1 MTVTLGEL
9 AVRFGC
15 ELRGDPKVVVDT
27 VGALSHAGPR
37 AVSFLANPKLAQQL
51 KETRAGVVI
60 LDAKSAGTSPVPA
73 LVVANPHATYARVAM
88 LLHPDPPL
96 NPGVHA
102 TAAVAASARVHPSAE
117 IAANVTVGERVTIGA
132 RSYIGSGTVI
142 ENDATIGD
150 DARLVARVFIGH
162 HVRLGVRC
170 IVQPGAVI
178 GGDGFGYANEKG
190 AWLKVPSSSALFHS

>member
-15 ELRGDPKVVVDT
+15 ELRGDPQVVVDT

-37 AVSFLANPKLAQQL
+37 AVSFLANPKLAPQL

-60 LDAKSAGTSPVPA
+60 LDAKSAGASPVPA

-96 NPGVHA
+96 NPGIHA
-102 TAAVAASARVHPSAE
+102 TAAVAASARSPSFGRNRRSRDHRRARDDRR
-117 IAANVTVGERVTIGA
+117 AHVTSVRARSSKATPRSVTIRA
-132 RSYIGSGTVI
+132 SSR
-142 ENDATIGD
+142 A
-150 DARLVARVFIGH
+150 
-162 HVRLGVRC
+162 
-170 IVQPGAVI
+170 
-178 GGDGFGYANEKG
+178 
-190 AWLKVPSSSALFHS
+190 SSSAITCGSACAASCSPAR